1 MTVRVELAAALHLS
15 AFKGAGPETHDAPR
29 SQKTVNSREE
39 AVFFELYDEDTA
51 GLRPTGL
58 VEPPGPQE
66 RVPRHTVE
74 QMADVAPMVQILD
87 APVPQLVDK
96 LEDVLK
102 IVDLFV
108 PVQEIGVPK
117 IIKPFPSSSS
127 PGSSCAADGGT
138 AGGCA
143 RTGRH
148 TGTWQVR
155 PWRQMVPDRYAGVG
169 GATGGWLALAMFS
182 GAARRDSPPA
192 QGGI

>member
-1 MTVRVELAAALHLS
+1 MAATQADDRAHGVGRNPVPL
-15 AFKGAGPETHDAPR
+15 FVPRCQPEKYDTPR
-29 SQKTVNSREE
+29 SQMSANSREE

-58 VEPPGPQE
+58 IEPLGPQE

-74 QMADVAPMVQILD
+74 QMADVAPRVQILD

-117 IIKPFPSSSS
+117 ISSLSR
-127 PGSSCAADGGT
+127 PPLRRVLLVLQT
-138 AGGCA
+138 AE
-143 RTGRH
+143 
-148 TGTWQVR
+148 QLVDV
-155 PWRQMVPDRYAGVG
+155 PVPDVILAHGRCDLGVKWCQI
-169 GATGGWLALAMFS
+169 AK
-182 GAARRDSPPA
+182 RDRSRSCP
-192 QGGI
+192 